1 MSIESPVASLS
12 ALDGQRFSI
21 VSAKAPLVRRD
32 TLPQVMSFCEANR
45 VEFLIARCPTFDL
58 GAVQE
63 MERLGFLLMDTLLYF
78 SFDLRRKSVPQDL
91 TCVIVREGGAGD
103 GLKAKAVAG
112 ECFKGYTGHYHADPR
127 LDKKKCDEVYEDWA
141 YRACFSTG
149 PRDGM
154 LVSVSGEE
162 VTGFGTMHMN
172 DEKEGEGGLFC
183 VSPRFRSRGV
193 YQSIMIRC
201 LNWCSERSLK
211 RMIISTQVTNLA
223 SQKIWARLG
232 FEPSHS
238 FYTFHKWFG
247 SSGRGGTH
255 QP

>member
-1 MSIESPVASLS
+1 MSIEGPVVSLS
-12 ALDGQRFSI
+12 DLDGQRFGI

-32 TLPQVMSFCEANR
+32 TLPEVMSFCEANR

-58 GAVQE
+58 GAVQD
-63 MERLGFLLMDTLLYF
+63 MEGLGFLLMDTLLYF
-78 SFDLRRKSVPQDL
+78 SFDLRGKRVPKDMAG
-91 TCVIVREGGAGD
+91 VAVREGEAGD
-103 GLKAKAVAG
+103 ALKAKTVAA
-112 ECFKGYTGHYHADPR
+112 ECFDGYMGHYHADPK
-127 LDKKKCDEVYEDWA
+127 LDRKKCDEVYQDWA
-141 YRACFSTG
+141 YRACLSTG

-162 VTGFGTMHMN
+162 VTGFGTIHVN
-172 DEKEGEGGLFC
+172 DEEEGEGGVFC

-201 LNWCSERSLK
+201 LGWCSERSIK
-211 RMIISTQVTNLA
+211 RMNISTQVTNLA
-223 SQKIWARLG
+223 SQKTWVRLG

-247 SSGRGGTH
+247 TPGKGGTH
-255 QP
+255 QL